1 MVEKLKSELL
11 KAHKTTAEKTARD
24 TKEEVDEGN
33 LQRSV
38 SSFPSLGVPTVSS
51 SHHGCWQT

>member
-11 KAHKTTAEKTARD
+11 KAHKTTAEKTVRD
-24 TKEEVDEGN
+24 TKEEVDEAN
-33 LQRSV
+33 LQHSV

-51 SHHGCWQT
+51 SHHGCW